1 LNAPGWNVIGATA
14 PWRPGVAFG
23 HNARVAWGMT
33 RIDADTQDVYTDPEH
48 APAVMARETIFVKG
62 RQDPFTFDRATT
74 PHGAIVATD
83 RQHQRVY
90 TIRWSGTETGA
101 APELASLA
109 IDRAR
114 DASEFRAALARWKM
128 PPRRLVF
135 LDADGSGGFQD
146 AALVPIRRAG
156 EWIGWRTF
164 DELSHGVQSG
174 ENVPTS
180 RQHRAVRPIDAR
192 DSAPVVA
199 DEAVFAHPLA
209 VTAVRRQ
216 RFNVGPL
223 RRPAGDDSPV
233 RMAIDT
239 ADWDRSRA
247 MNAPGQSGSPASAH
261 FSDLAKLWSSG
272 DQFQLV
278 FTDAAVQAHAEATL
292 TLVSA
297 PQPSR
302 EGFSRASR

>member
-1 LNAPGWNVIGATA
+1 
-14 PWRPGVAFG
+14 
-23 HNARVAWGMT
+23 
-33 RIDADTQDVYTDPEH
+33 
-48 APAVMARETIFVKG
+48 
-62 RQDPFTFDRATT
+62 
-74 PHGAIVATD
+74 
-83 RQHQRVY
+83 
-90 TIRWSGTETGA
+90 
-101 APELASLA
+101 
-109 IDRAR
+109 
-114 DASEFRAALARWKM
+114 
-128 PPRRLVF
+128 
-135 LDADGSGGFQD
+135 
-146 AALVPIRRAG
+146 
-156 EWIGWRTF
+156 
-164 DELSHGVQSG
+164 
-174 ENVPTS
+174 
-180 RQHRAVRPIDAR
+180 VRPIDAR